1 MVKDGTV
8 TTGPDGKQTLHV
20 TIYGGQEPDYT
31 PAPGATGGMGGPDED
46 GIDDLFMQRAD
57 DREFARA
64 QADMERMGVAQ
75 PKPDPLTEWERTRKP
90 EVLAAMGLG
99 QPAPGFAPGGAS
111 AGEEPARQAGQPSA
125 TPKESAQETP
135 PEDGKPGF
143 FSRAVEVY
151 RSQGSSFMS
160 GAWKSIGG
168 VVEAMDDMADLAH
181 KLVET
186 RLRDAGYMDADL
198 ERMGVSKVK
207 LFENWLA
214 WTDHYA
220 KHFDKQ
226 VTVKDFWSTLFSA
239 LGQAPVGML
248 EFAYGGGWY
257 PMREII
263 KSAHQQQFGA
273 RPGETPSIGNQVT
286 ANPVGAAAVDAAAG
300 SFKWATNRVMNVGTD
315 VFNMLGRV
323 ASQAG
328 WGAVDAAL
336 DPAKI
341 NQGQFGT
348 MEEVM
353 VGAAT
358 QGLFGAF
365 GGGKPEG
372 WLDVR
377 RLTASEAA
385 PFSENVAAAY
395 EALRAGQMDQAS
407 YNLVKTLAA
416 RMPELDAQTQ
426 FKVSDELLLASA
438 QISEAAGLKVG
449 EVGQIVG
456 KATTSF
462 EEGVFKA
469 VVDLYSGHDA
479 GTVIHEFGHRMLD
492 QIGRAERGEI
502 TVNVGGQDVTAD
514 FVKAGQ
520 ELRQAF
526 EQITGRRPGQQNYDR
541 AFREFVVEAY
551 TAWFVESKA
560 WEDPTPK
567 DGVTPVF
574 AKVKEVLS
582 AVFKRA
588 GEIDGSK
595 LPDSIEAAFR
605 RTAGLEGG
613 VEMAGVDSAEVR
625 SNMVKVLRNDSGTLK
640 VSFYKD
646 EVKVQDD
653 FLKNRDALTGYL
665 KDITPENVSRL
676 KLDNYAE
683 YVKALYQIA
692 EALFPEGA
700 DMKFR
705 QKNGDVIPE
714 NHFFPEK
721 DPSRKDFIHTF
732 PRTLK
737 DADIKVEFQGDSA
750 EKVFFLKKY
759 FDTDTQKD
767 LWDVIVAWNAEVQTK
782 WQERKSPDRNAARV
796 ISVVAKEAPPHHQ
809 ADVSSGNA
817 PSAPAAEKNISTP
830 GPSGKTESN
839 QVRPFTLRP
848 WEFGGAPDQL
858 VEVRERV
865 DAAQETMI
873 RGTLP
878 TEFRKYA
885 VNINLEKVES
895 LGDVQGVIQATA
907 DALKPQMEAA
917 RRGIVGDAAVREG
930 ALDLLGATTRDVA
943 GDLGLTEETLLQRRQ
958 GEAFNAE
965 YALAS
970 RIILYN
976 SAQNL
981 ADLARSVRSGRNSDS
996 ELLDFRRRLELHI
1009 GLQAQVSGIAAE
1021 AGRALRSFRQ
1031 MAGTVEVAPGVYMNP
1046 NRVRSQPGAAPEF
1059 RMPGETPAAPGIVT
1073 PGETSLDAF
1082 RQLIDSVGGRKAVQE
1097 MANSIADMADQGADL
1112 TQLNVAAKQA
1122 TKKTWKDW
1130 VLGWRYHSMLSGVP
1144 THIRNTV
1151 GNTLTAAMA
1160 VPETAVASL
1169 VGVANKALGSRASE
1183 HVELGEARELLFGY
1197 LGALGDSFRLAG
1209 MALKTGES
1217 KFGVN
1222 KTEARPEVTMGDG
1235 SEMGLAG
1242 KAADVLWDF
1251 INIPGRVLGAEDEFF
1266 KNETFRAELRR
1277 LAYRQASMEGKD
1289 GRDLGARA
1297 QELLND
1303 PPDYIAARAL
1313 DAAKARTFNKELEGA
1328 IGSLSHSINQ
1338 SFMGKIFIPFIR
1350 TPWNIFQYTMVR
1362 TPLAP
1367 AFKGFRDDIRAGG
1380 ARAELALAQVAVGSA
1395 LMAWATSLVD
1405 QGVITGGGPTDP
1417 GERAVWLLT
1426 NQPYSVKIGDNW
1438 YSWGGVGEPVTTF
1451 FALAADFHQAYNT
1464 WNLEPESSPSELA
1477 SALTVAF
1484 SKNITSKTF
1493 LKGVSDLTNVLSDPG
1508 RYAETF
1514 IGGLGGSFVPA
1525 YLGNWAMAQD
1535 PEIRLVGGVL
1545 DAALNRMPGA
1555 RGTLPVR
1562 RNLFGEPVLSTQFGP
1577 EVAWWSPVKLKKDN
1591 GSPIDREMLE
1601 LGMGVQMPKETIK
1614 IRGGEVELTK
1624 AEYSRYMELV
1634 GEVTMS
1640 WKGTPMT
1647 IKDWLNEYIA
1657 SPGYQR
1663 LKDRDG
1669 QSAAASILD
1678 VIHAFQEMARDRLYE
1693 ENPRI
1698 ADMVDM
1704 RNAEKRAGR

>member
-1 MVKDGTV
+1 MAQPGDLI
-8 TTGPDGKQTLHV
+8 TTDPDGKQRLHI
-20 TIYGGQEPDYT
+20 TINAGPDYT
-31 PAPGATGGMGGPDED
+31 AAPGATGGMGGPDED

-64 QADMERMGVAQ
+64 QADMERMGIAQ

-99 QPAPGFAPGGAS
+99 QPAMQGPDLPAPPGQGAS
-111 AGEEPARQAGQPSA
+111 GAQERPGTEEMDPLAMPEEPSD
-125 TPKESAQETP
+125 
-135 PEDGKPGF
+135 DGKPGF

-151 RSQGSSFMS
+151 RSQGASFMS

-186 RLRDAGYMDADL
+186 RLRDAGYTDADL

-220 KHFDKQ
+220 KHFDKK
-226 VTVKDFWSTLFSA
+226 VTVKDFWSTLYSA

-257 PMREII
+257 PMRELI
-263 KSAHQQQFGA
+263 KSTHQQQFGT
-273 RPGETPSIGNQVT
+273 RPGETPTIGNQVT

-300 SFKWATNRVMNVGTD
+300 SFKWATNRIINVGTD

-353 VGAAT
+353 VSAAT

-492 QIGRAERGEI
+492 QIGKAERGEI

-551 TAWFVESKA
+551 TAWFVENKA

-588 GEIDGSK
+588 GEIEGSK
-595 LPDSIEAAFR
+595 LPDSIETAFR

-613 VEMAGVDSAEVR
+613 VEMAGNGEGMASA
-625 SNMVKVLRNDSGTLK
+625 MVKELYNDDRTLK
-640 VSFYKD
+640 VTIYKN
-646 EVKVQDD
+646 EAESNSG
-653 FLKNRDALTGYL
+653 LL
-665 KDITPENVSRL
+665 KDRAALKEFLSGIKPEEVTAL
-676 KLDNYAE
+676 KLKSPEE
-683 YVKALYQIA
+683 YYSTLQSIVEKF
-692 EALFPEGA
+692 FPEGA
-700 DMKFR
+700 GIKFR
-705 QKNGDVIPE
+705 S
-714 NHFFPEK
+714 EK
-721 DPSRKDFIHTF
+721 GGEDPIKHLLKERDRREYIHTL

-737 DADIKVEFQGDSA
+737 DADIKVEFRKDSA
-750 EKVFFLKKY
+750 EKALLLKK
-759 FDTDTQKD
+759 FFNAETQKD
-767 LWDVIVAWNAEVQTK
+767 LWDVIVVWDRELQTK
-782 WQERKSPDRNAARV
+782 WQAIKRPDSRAART
-796 ISVVAKEAPPHHQ
+796 ILAAGEEASPRDLLSGSKEI
-809 ADVSSGNA
+809 A
-817 PSAPAAEKNISTP
+817 PSPSSTAENIATQENE
-830 GPSGKTESN
+830 GKIESN
-839 QVRPFTLRP
+839 SIRPLVLRP

-865 DAAQETMI
+865 DAVQETMI

-981 ADLARSVRSGRNSDS
+981 ADMARSVRAGRNSDS

-1031 MAGTVEVAPGVYMNP
+1031 MAGTVELAPGVYMNP
-1046 NRVRSQPGAAPEF
+1046 NRVRDPATATPDF
-1059 RMPGETPAAPGIVT
+1059 RMPGEAPSAPEVVT
-1073 PGETSLDAF
+1073 PGQTSLDAF
-1082 RQLIDSVGGRKAVQE
+1082 RHLIDSAGGRKAVQE
-1097 MANSIADMADQGADL
+1097 MANAIADMADQGADL
-1112 TQLNVAAKQA
+1112 TQLNVAARQA
-1122 TKKTWKDW
+1122 TKRTWKDW

-1169 VGVANKALGSRASE
+1169 IGVANKALGSRASE

-1222 KTEARPEVTMGDG
+1222 KTEGRPEVTIGDG
-1235 SEMGLAG
+1235 SEMGLVG
-1242 KAADVLWDF
+1242 KAAGIVWDF

-1405 QGVITGGGPTDP
+1405 QGVITGGDPTDP

-1493 LKGVSDLTNVLSDPG
+1493 LKGVSDLTNVLSDPD

-1545 DAALNRMPGA
+1545 DAALNRVPGA

-1562 RNLFGEPVLSTQFGP
+1562 RNLWGEPVLSTQFGP

-1591 GSPIDREMLE
+1591 GTPIDREMLE
-1601 LGMGVQMPKETIK
+1601 LGMGVRMPKETIDT
-1614 IRGGEVELTK
+1614 RGGEVELTK
-1624 AEYSRYMELV
+1624 SEYSRYMELV

-1663 LKDRDG
+1663 LKDRDA